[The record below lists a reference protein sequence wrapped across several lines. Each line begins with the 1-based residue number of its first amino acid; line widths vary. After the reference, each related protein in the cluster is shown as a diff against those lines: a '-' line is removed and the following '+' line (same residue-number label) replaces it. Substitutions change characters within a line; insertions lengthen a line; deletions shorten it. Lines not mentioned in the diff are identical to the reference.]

1 MSKRFIR
8 RSLLYMP
15 GSSEKMLNKAAGLTA
30 DAVIMDLE
38 DAVSIPEKDAARERV
53 LPYIAEI
60 RNSGKEVV
68 VRVNGM
74 DTMWGIRDILA
85 AAPYRPDTIIIPKA
99 DERALTIAD
108 GLLCAVEREQG
119 WERNTIS
126 LIPLFE
132 TAYSIANP
140 LSILSVTDR
149 VDGVQLG
156 GEDLTKEQEIERTL
170 LGEEIRYARHQLA
183 MAARAKGLDIL
194 DTPYTGIRDLDGLRQ
209 DAETARQIGFTG
221 KTCIHPTH
229 APVIN
234 DVFSPSAEAVA
245 YSRGVLEAYTAAVA
259 EGKGAVMYQNKMIA
273 ALRRRPPCPH
283 TPSFP
288 PPSPSI
294 WACPT
299 ATPPM

>member
-60 RNSGKEVV
+60 RNSGKEAI

-132 TAYSIANP
+132 TAYSIVNP

-209 DAETARQIGFTG
+209 DAEAARQIGFTG

-259 EGKGAVMYQNKMIA
+259 EGKGAVMYQNKMIDA
-273 ALRRRPPCPH
+273 PIADRASRILNKAQRIMALEEKQK
-283 TPSFP
+283 
-288 PPSPSI
+288 
-294 WACPT
+294 
-299 ATPPM
+299 